1 MEYLAIIGGDERQRY
16 LADFLNQRG
25 YRAEITDAGR
35 LDPGMDLRAVILP
48 LPATRDG
55 KTVFAKLGSAPVP
68 FAELVE
74 RIPARALLLG
84 GLLPPAWI
92 SAFSA
97 RGGRSVDYY
106 TDGTVAL
113 RNALPTTEGA
123 IRIAMESLPVTL
135 SGSRVAVVGYGRIG
149 ALLTEKLIA
158 LGAEVNVLARSPVAL
173 TNAALHG
180 ADPVPLGSCPPVL
193 PSGCRAV
200 FNTVPARVLT
210 GATFSSLPA
219 GCVLIELASAPG
231 GFDVREATDA
241 GMKVVSAPGIPGK
254 FYPETAGMILA
265 DAVCDILRQDTPFS
279 AH

>member
-1 MEYLAIIGGDERQRY
+1 MENLAIIGGDERQRY
-16 LADFLNQRG
+16 LAGFLNQRG
-25 YRAEITDAGR
+25 FHAQITDAGR
-35 LDPGMDLRAVILP
+35 LDPDMDLRAVVLP

-55 KTVFAKLGSAPVP
+55 KTVSARQGTVPVP

-84 GLLPPAWI
+84 GLLPREWI
-92 SAFSA
+92 DSFTA

-113 RNALPTTEGA
+113 RNALPTAEGA
-123 IRIAMESLPVTL
+123 LRVAMESLPVTL

-158 LGAEVNVLARSPVAL
+158 LGAGVSVLARSPVAL

-180 ADPVPLGSCPPVL
+180 AEPLPLGVRPPVL
-193 PSGCRAV
+193 PSDCRAV

-210 GATFSSLPA
+210 GETFSSLPA

-254 FYPETAGMILA
+254 FYPETAGGILA
-265 DAVCDILRQDTPFS
+265 DAVCNILRQDRPFPVD
-279 AH
+279 